1 MVTYAVTYTH
11 ADATTLVFK
20 SISRVFG
27 LPMPGKSIERQPNK
41 IGKIVDP
48 NQGFRELKIGCFMDT
63 ADLLTLYGM
72 LQPAAIPTYDGT
84 DPKVAVKLNGDET
97 WTFLCAILG
106 RPEIASTGD
115 DKWFVTITFT
125 ERSA

>member
-1 MVTYAVTYTH
+1 MITYAVTYTH

-20 SISRVFG
+20 TVSRVFG
-27 LPMPGKSIERQPNK
+27 FPMPGKSIERQPNK

-48 NQGFRELKIGCFMDT
+48 NQGFRELKIGAYLTT
-63 ADLLTLYGM
+63 AELKTLYGM
-72 LQPAAIPTYDGT
+72 IQPAAIPTYDAT
-84 DPKVAVKLNGDET
+84 DPKVAVKLNGTET

-106 RPEIASTGD
+106 RPEAVPAGD